1 VFITSLTFRA
11 QFELS
16 CEFCLQEEPLPPP
29 PPATPRPEEPT
40 AESVGLPTVLE
51 TPSIDEIIK
60 TRKILPLI
68 QDNEEQDTMIGPEH
82 VVLTGHID
90 IADQGLFEGST
101 DDADRSDRT
110 PTLFEYRNLR
120 SIRVRRAA
128 LCAVHHKMTQSF
140 WQRPLFLS
148 TLNNAFAFF
157 WILK

>member
-60 TRKILPLI
+60 TRKILPLN

-101 DDADRSDRT
+101 DDVIVTYRA
-110 PTLFEYRNLR
+110 LFEYRNLR

-128 LCAVHHKMTQSF
+128 LCAVHHKMTHSF

-148 TLNNAFAFF
+148 ALNDAFAFF